1 MSVIELTGEN
11 FEQAVLHAE
20 GPVLVE
26 FQASWCGPCRAMAPV
41 VEAVSEEIPGVKF
54 GKVDIDQEAELA
66 GEFHVMSVPTLLVFR
81 EGRPEK
87 RIVGLQKKEDILK
100 MIH

>member
-11 FEQAVLHAE
+11 FEQEVLRA
-20 GPVLVE
+20 GGTVLVE